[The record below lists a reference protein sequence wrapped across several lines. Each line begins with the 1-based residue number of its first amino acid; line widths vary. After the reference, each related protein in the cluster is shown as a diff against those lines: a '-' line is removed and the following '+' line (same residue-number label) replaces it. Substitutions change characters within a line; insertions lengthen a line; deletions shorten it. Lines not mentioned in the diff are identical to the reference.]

1 MKKDILREF
10 FSIPNLL
17 GYLRIALI
25 PLYLY
30 IYLNARELRDYYYAA
45 GVMSVSF
52 LSDLFDGKIARRFNM
67 VTEFGKLLDPV
78 ADKLTQ
84 AALAVSFAFR
94 FPIMRLLFAA
104 LVIKDGTLLILGIYF
119 FRHGMKVL
127 KNGAQMH
134 GKVCTFVM
142 DISMLLI
149 LFMPGTAY
157 GVVIALTALSLL
169 FMGYSFYRYLM
180 EYAGAFEELKKKKK
194 EI

>member
-1 MKKDILREF
+1 MKRDIIREY

-30 IYLNARELRDYYYAA
+30 IYLNAEELKDYYYAA

-119 FRHGMKVL
+119 FSHGMKVL